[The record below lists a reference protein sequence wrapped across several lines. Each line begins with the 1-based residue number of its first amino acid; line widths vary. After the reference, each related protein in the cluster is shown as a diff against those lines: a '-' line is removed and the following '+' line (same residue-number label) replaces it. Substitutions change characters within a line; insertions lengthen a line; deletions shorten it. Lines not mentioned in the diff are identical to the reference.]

1 MMTEETGK
9 NEENGIQWSCDG
21 KHVSTVPVENRGKQ
35 GIEWGVAGGYIRIDM
50 RLPNEPDSYKLVG
63 RFTRFSAYQFLSNSH
78 RLWVGFLAFTSKKGA
93 LSPST
98 SSPPPNTPPR
108 VPWKNTNLR
117 APPSFPRRIKQSSGS
132 GHGT

>member
-1 MMTEETGK
+1 M
-9 NEENGIQWSCDG
+9 
-21 KHVSTVPVENRGKQ
+21 STVPVENRGKQ

-98 SSPPPNTPPR
+98 SSPPPNMPLMMCSTSAGSMG
-108 VPWKNTNLR
+108 K
-117 APPSFPRRIKQSSGS
+117 KSSGS
-132 GHGT
+132 GGHGT